1 MKFIEILRSSLK
13 ALIKNKRR
21 TVLTMIGIVIGI
33 ASVITIIA
41 LGKGFQNAV
50 IQNLT
55 QTESDDVVINILYQP
70 NTTGMFGSTLS
81 YYDQA
86 DIELVKTVPGVE
98 KAEIGELDRGFMPIQ
113 ATSSLRAGQDKP
125 MTLMLN
131 IEPSQE
137 TITEGRN
144 LNSADIEASSRVV
157 IISRG
162 VGEDLF
168 GRVDRFV
175 GRSVDIRG
183 ELYRV
188 VGVYEGEAT
197 DMMSFNALGY
207 DIYMPQSTYEKHYE
221 EPDSG
226 NNLMLTIMPGYTPKD
241 VADQALEQLEDFGSM
256 RSEGSYQVFDM
267 ALMMDGIGNILTM
280 VTYFI
285 SAIAGI
291 SLLIAG
297 VGVMNMMY
305 ISVSERTKEIGIRRA
320 LGATKSSVR
329 NQFLLEGLA
338 ITMIGGLTGLLLGV
352 IVSSIASNFLPFP
365 AVVDLFSVLLTVI
378 ISSAIGLFFSVM
390 PANSAA
396 QKDLIDILR

>member
-1 MKFIEILRSSLK
+1 
-13 ALIKNKRR
+13 
-21 TVLTMIGIVIGI
+21 
-33 ASVITIIA
+33 
-41 LGKGFQNAV
+41 
-50 IQNLT
+50 
-55 QTESDDVVINILYQP
+55 
-70 NTTGMFGSTLS
+70 
-81 YYDQA
+81 
-86 DIELVKTVPGVE
+86 
-98 KAEIGELDRGFMPIQ
+98 
-113 ATSSLRAGQDKP
+113 
-125 MTLMLN
+125 
-131 IEPSQE
+131 
-137 TITEGRN
+137 
-144 LNSADIEASSRVV
+144 
-157 IISRG
+157 
-162 VGEDLF
+162 
-168 GRVDRFV
+168 
-175 GRSVDIRG
+175 
-183 ELYRV
+183 
-188 VGVYEGEAT
+188 
-197 DMMSFNALGY
+197 
-207 DIYMPQSTYEKHYE
+207 
-221 EPDSG
+221 
-226 NNLMLTIMPGYTPKD
+226 
-241 VADQALEQLEDFGSM
+241 M
-256 RSEGSYQVFDM
+256 RSEGAYQVFDM

-352 IVSSIASNFLPFP
+352 VVSSVASNFLPFP